1 MVSIIG
7 CCLRLASE
15 PLGFVDFSKQWAR
28 MPKPRGMTRLIAK
41 HKCISPEHSLNKR
54 N

>member
-41 HKCISPEHSLNKR
+41 HISPERSLNKS